1 LGLATAKRHAKL
13 ILTMKSP
20 LFVATLSLASLV
32 HVLCCFVPA
41 LSLAAGAAGL
51 LAMLDWLQPL
61 RLPLLGCQFLMLAYA
76 GYKAFF
82 SRHAGHRA
90 ELVVFWLSVLIT
102 LGSLAYPYWQHR
114 ANEAEM
120 KASFGQKLFKKIQ

>member
-1 LGLATAKRHAKL
+1 
-13 ILTMKSP
+13 MKSS
-20 LFVATLSLASLV
+20 LFVTTLSLASLV

-41 LSLAAGAAGL
+41 LSLLASAAGL
-51 LAMLDWLQPL
+51 LAALDWLLPL
-61 RLPLLGCQFLMLAYA
+61 RLPLLGGQFLMLGYA

-82 SRHAGHRA
+82 SRHAGHRT

-114 ANEAEM
+114 ANEAAM
-120 KASFGQKLFKKIQ
+120 KASFGQKLFKKVQ